1 MAKRLFVALVLC
13 LVALSAVA
21 QDGQFF
27 EYASDHYRV
36 RSQVSRIHAE
46 ETALKLEAMMRLYNE
61 YFRFDPDRLTAKL
74 NVRIFRQTA
83 DFDRYLR
90 RVINETRDDFTYL
103 HYSDL
108 ARSELV
114 GFYSEGE
121 SFDLSLSHQGFVQ
134 FLRAFVANPPL
145 WLREGFAVF
154 FEQSEYDD
162 DFQTVVYREN
172 LSWLETLQSVLDGT
186 SRMDPIPLREML
198 TMDVDEARRRIDVF
212 YPQAWGVVS
221 FLVNAPNRDI
231 NRILWDTIS
240 ALEPRGTKE
249 QNEENIEQKVLRWLN
264 EDFILERFG
273 EYVAERKSFRRLVED
288 GIDHYDRGQI
298 VTAESVFVQA
308 LQLRE
313 DSFVPHYYLGLINYD
328 KGNHSLAEYYYNQ
341 ALARGADD
349 ALTYYALGVNAFAD
363 NRFDDAMRYLDETV
377 EVDPAYSEKAAELI
391 AEMEG

>member
-1 MAKRLFVALVLC
+1 MSKRLFGALVLC
-13 LVALSAVA
+13 LIALSTFG
-21 QDGQFF
+21 QEGQFF
-27 EYASDHYRV
+27 EFTSEHYRV
-36 RSQVSRIHAE
+36 RSQVSRQHAE
-46 ETALKLEAMMRLYNE
+46 ETVLKLEAMMRLYNE
-61 YFRFDPDRLTAKL
+61 YFRFDPDLLPTKL
-74 NVRIFRQTA
+74 NVRIFEQKA

-90 RVINETRDDFTYL
+90 RIINETRDDFTYL

-108 ARSELV
+108 ARSEMV
-114 GFYSEGE
+114 GFFSSGE
-121 SFDLSLSHQGFVQ
+121 EFDYSLSHQGFVQ
-134 FLRAFVANPPL
+134 FFRAFIANPPL

-154 FEQSEYDD
+154 FEQSEYDN

-172 LSWLETLQSVLDGT
+172 LSWLETLQQIFDGR
-186 SRMDPIPLREML
+186 SPIDPIPLREML
-198 TMDVDEARRRIDVF
+198 TMDVDEARRQIDAF

-221 FLVNAPNRDI
+221 FLVNAENRDV

-240 ALEPRGTKE
+240 ALEPRASK
-249 QNEENIEQKVLRWLN
+249 EENERNIEERVLRWLD
-264 EDFILERFG
+264 EEFILERFA
-273 EYVAERKSFRRLVED
+273 EYVSQRRSFRGLVED
-288 GIDHYDRGQI
+288 GIEHYDTGRL
-298 VTAESVFVQA
+298 VEAESVFVQA

-341 ALARGADD
+341 ALSRGAER

-377 EVDPAYSEKAAELI
+377 AVDPDYSDKAQELI

>member
-1 MAKRLFVALVLC
+1 MAKRLFIALVLC
-13 LVALSAVA
+13 LVALSAMA
-21 QDGQFF
+21 QSGQFF
-27 EYASDHYRV
+27 EHASDHYRV

-46 ETALKLEAMMRLYNE
+46 ETALKLEAMMRLFND
-61 YFRFDPDRLTAKL
+61 YFRFDPSQLPTKL
-74 NVRIFRQTA
+74 NVRIFQEKA

-90 RVINETRDDFTYL
+90 RVIGETRDDFTYL
-103 HYSDL
+103 HYADL

-134 FLRAFVANPPL
+134 FFRAFIANPPL

-162 DFQTVVYREN
+162 EFQTVVYREN
-172 LSWLETLQSVLDGT
+172 LSWLETLQSIVDG
-186 SRMDPIPLREML
+186 SAGSDPIPLRRML
-198 TMDVDEARRRIDVF
+198 TMDVDEARRQIDVF

-240 ALEPRGTKE
+240 ALEPRATKE
-249 QNEENIEQKVLRWLN
+249 ENEANIEQEVLRWLN
-264 EDFILERFG
+264 EDFVLERFAD
-273 EYVAERKSFRRLVED
+273 YVSDRQSFRNLVEA
-288 GIDHYDRGQI
+288 GIEHYDSGRVI
-298 VTAESVFVQA
+298 DAESAFVQA

-313 DSFVPHYYLGLINYD
+313 DSFVPYYYLGLVNYD
-328 KGNHSLAEYYYNQ
+328 KGRFSLAEYYYNQ
-341 ALARGADD
+341 ALSRGADE

-363 NRFDDAMRYLDETV
+363 NRFDAAMRYLDETV
-377 EVDPAYSEKAAELI
+377 EIDPSYSDKAEELI

>member
-1 MAKRLFVALVLC
+1 MAKRLFIAFVLC
-13 LVALSAVA
+13 LVALSAMA

-27 EYASDHYRV
+27 EHASDHYRV
-36 RSQVSRIHAE
+36 RSQVGRVHAE
-46 ETALKLEAMMRLYNE
+46 ETALKLEAMMRLFND
-61 YFRFDPDRLTAKL
+61 YFRFDPGQLPTKL
-74 NVRIFRQTA
+74 NVRIFQEKA

-90 RVINETRDDFTYL
+90 RVIGETRDDFTYL
-103 HYSDL
+103 HYADL

-134 FLRAFVANPPL
+134 FFRAFIANPPL

-162 DFQTVVYREN
+162 DFQTVIYREN
-172 LSWLETLQSVLDGT
+172 LSWLETLQSIIDGT
-186 SRMDPIPLREML
+186 AGADPIPLRQML
-198 TMDVDEARRRIDVF
+198 RMDVEEARRQIDVF

-240 ALEPRGTKE
+240 ALEPRATKE
-249 QNEENIEQKVLRWLN
+249 ENEANIEQEVLRWLN
-264 EDFILERFG
+264 EDFVLERFV
-273 EYVAERKSFRRLVED
+273 EYVSERRSFRGLVED
-288 GIDHYDRGQI
+288 GIEHYDSGR
-298 VTAESVFVQA
+298 VVEAESVFVQA

-328 KGNHSLAEYYYNQ
+328 KSNHSLAEYYYNQ
-341 ALARGADD
+341 ALSRGADE

-377 EVDPAYSEKAAELI
+377 EIDPGYSDKAQELI